1 MVLERRDGVVCV
13 AVIRPAGAAV
23 GAWSLPKGH
32 LDPGEDALTAA
43 VREVFEETGLRCE
56 AVRSL
61 PAMKYTYVADG
72 RRVEKTVELWLM
84 RVLGG
89 EIDALQE
96 AMRIEVAEARWLPL
110 SQAIDGITHRSEV
123 EALAGVAERLA
134 AQGPPT
140 SNS

>member
-1 MVLERRDGVVCV
+1 VVLERRDGVVCV
-13 AVIRPAGAAV
+13 AVIRPAGASE

-32 LDPGEDALTAA
+32 LDPGEDARTAA
-43 VREVFEETGLRCE
+43 LREVFEETGLRCE

-84 RVLGG
+84 RVTGG
-89 EIDALQE
+89 EIDALE
-96 AMRIEVAEARWLPL
+96 TEMRVEVAEARWLAL
-110 SQAIDGITHRSEV
+110 AEATDAITHRSEAA
-123 EALAGVAERLA
+123 ALAGVAELLA